1 MTPTTIGLTH
11 NMLDVSDLI
20 GVPYKTNG
28 RDKNGFDCYGLALEV
43 ERRLGTPLN
52 DIFYSTAHDHNLVQE
67 YEQTLNV
74 VKTDIITEGTLLEFF
89 IRGEL
94 HIGVA
99 INEENFIHATTTQG
113 VRISRIKCYPL
124 ENSYKVV

>member
-1 MTPTTIGLTH
+1 
-11 NMLDVSDLI
+11 MLDVSDLI